1 MILKD
6 ISLDLPEENV
16 LLDEVLFVQAEK
28 FSGGEVLRFWES
40 QKAFIVLGRI
50 GKEQEDIHI
59 KAVKKDGIPVLRRA
73 SGGGTVVQG
82 PGCLNYALIL
92 DKNRNKHLG
101 DLRKSY
107 QWISERVIE
116 AVKLQGQN
124 VVFRP
129 ISDMALAST
138 EKKFSGNAQ
147 RRGKNFILH
156 HGTIL
161 YNFDLKLIARYL
173 QMPKDIPE
181 YRRRRLHDD
190 FVVNIPIDTQKFKC
204 DLAKIFTVE
213 STNNKVTHQQQ
224 AILQSLIEKS
234 SISVDI
240 QPS

>member
-6 ISLDLPEENV
+6 ISLDSPEENV
-16 LLDEVLFVQAEK
+16 LLDEALFVLAEK

-40 QKAFIVLGRI
+40 QKPFIVLGRI
-50 GKEQEDIHI
+50 GKEQDDIHI
-59 KAVKKDGIPVLRRA
+59 ETVKKDNIPVLRRA

-82 PGCLNYALIL
+82 PGCLNYSLIL
-92 DKNRNKHLG
+92 DKDRDKHLS

-116 AVKLQGQN
+116 ALNQQSQKA
-124 VVFRP
+124 VFRP

-161 YNFDLKLIARYL
+161 YDFDLRMIAIYL
-173 QMPKDIPE
+173 RMPKDIPD
-181 YRRRRLHDD
+181 YRRGRPHDD
-190 FVVNIPIDTQKFKC
+190 FVTNISIDPQQFKH
-204 DLAKIFTVE
+204 DLAQIFAVDATDNSV
-213 STNNKVTHQQQ
+213 TPQQKV
-224 AILQSLIEKS
+224 ILQSLREKS

-240 QPS
+240 